1 MSVEHA
7 GHRRLMPIRVAVI
20 DDHQLLAQGL
30 QVWLNDNAQ
39 DVQCVYAGCDPDAA
53 LAADLDL
60 VLLDIDL
67 GAELP
72 SAAELVDRFVD
83 HGIAVVLVSALETGA
98 KVRDALLSGARGY
111 VAKSRPPEELV
122 VAIRQASSGEFVLSR
137 ELAALMCA
145 PAPPDL
151 SAQELRALQLYSQ
164 GFPLKSVA
172 RRMGVSANTAKEYLD
187 RVRAKY
193 EASGRPAR
201 TKMELGKVAREDG
214 LLDEGP

>member
-1 MSVEHA
+1 
-7 GHRRLMPIRVAVI
+7 MPIRVAVI

-98 KVRDALLSGARGY
+98 KVRDALLSEHAATWRSLARQRSWW
-111 VAKSRPPEELV
+111 SRFARPRV
-122 VAIRQASSGEFVLSR
+122 VSSS
-137 ELAALMCA
+137 
-145 PAPPDL
+145 
-151 SAQELRALQLYSQ
+151 SAGNSQ
-164 GFPLKSVA
+164 P
-172 RRMGVSANTAKEYLD
+172 
-187 RVRAKY
+187 
-193 EASGRPAR
+193 
-201 TKMELGKVAREDG
+201 
-214 LLDEGP
+214 